1 MNLSS
6 IPRKKIA
13 NTKLKLMSNENK
25 TKKKK
30 FQNSHTYSLNKL
42 SGLVQ
47 SIKTFDPSSLWLTA
61 TDITQECQV
70 PLGRKGHHRLSF
82 SVLDV

>member
-1 MNLSS
+1 MLIIPIALIKQLPITLNLSS

-30 FQNSHTYSLNKL
+30 VSK
-42 SGLVQ
+42 Q
-47 SIKTFDPSSLWLTA
+47 SYLFF
-61 TDITQECQV
+61 E
-70 PLGRKGHHRLSF
+70 
-82 SVLDV
+82 